1 MKTIN
6 VLTILFIFL
15 SFPAIAQ
22 ENPYP
27 LSQEQIEQLFQENKK
42 ITDQFAG
49 EKGYSQKKLSSM
61 SKKDREA
68 FMIAKARQLTLIYG
82 PAYYRDYKEP
92 VIEQSNCEDKKEKCY
107 KIKFF
112 YDPSQEKLWGD
123 YAAIVTF
130 LDSGQA
136 LSIYFGGNK
145 VGIGYPNLERYK
157 NSNIMQIKYQPAI
170 IPNYDLNKYSDSLRN
185 AASQRKN

>member
-1 MKTIN
+1 MKTIKF
-6 VLTILFIFL
+6 LTILFSIL
-15 SFPAIAQ
+15 SIPAIAQ

-49 EKGYSQKKLSSM
+49 ENGYSQKSLSSM
-61 SKKDREA
+61 SKNDREA
-68 FMIAKARQLTLIYG
+68 FMIAKARQLTIIYG
-82 PAYYRDYKEP
+82 PAYYRVYKEP
-92 VIEQSNCEDKKEKCY
+92 VIEQSNCEDEEEKCY
-107 KIKFF
+107 KIKFS
-112 YDPSQEKLWGD
+112 YDPSQEKLWGE

-136 LSIYFGGNK
+136 LSIYFGGNT
-145 VGIGYPNLERYK
+145 VGIGHPNLECYK
-157 NSNIMQIKYQPAI
+157 KCEGMQIEYEPAI
-170 IPNYDLNKYSDSLRN
+170 VPVSDLKKSSDSLRK